1 MTVSAIVHTKFV
13 DQGLKAELLGA
24 FPQFKG
30 ALALAGE
37 HSEVIEGE
45 TDVDK
50 TVLASFP
57 GLAAF
62 TAWVESSDYTNAF
75 LSGDCRPAIQTC
87 SCATRL
93 TTRSL
98 QSV

>member
-75 LSGDCRPAIQTC
+75 LVGRLPTSYPNLFMCNASHDTF
-87 SCATRL
+87 ATQR
-93 TTRSL
+93 
-98 QSV
+98 